1 MIGALDLT
9 TLQEIWWVIIAA
21 LGAVFLFLNFVQ
33 GGQTLLFDVAK
44 TEDEKTLIVNSLG
57 RKWELSFTTL
67 VVFGGSIFAAFPKLY
82 STSFGGA
89 YWVWTAILFTFII
102 QAVSYEYRKKAN
114 NFIGQKGYEIFLLI
128 NGTVGVLLIGAA
140 VGTFFTGSNFEL
152 NDYNFVTWTHP
163 LRGLEA
169 AFNYFNVSLGL
180 FLIFNA
186 RVLGA
191 LYLLNNL
198 DFNSAPLLEG
208 RLRKSVL
215 INFVIELVFLLI
227 ILVSL
232 LLMSGYGVTEN
243 GQVEL
248 MSYKFAAN
256 LWANPLDIILLLMG
270 LGFVIWGVYITKYK
284 AANNGIWYGGTG
296 TFLIG
301 LVVFFLVG
309 YNGSCIYPSL
319 THPQSSLTIYNASST
334 HYTLTVM
341 TYVALLMPF
350 VLAYIVYVWRA
361 MDLKKLSLSDLKEKA
376 Y

>member
-1 MIGALDLT
+1 MIGNLDIT
-9 TLQEIWWVIIAA
+9 TLQEIWWLLIAT
-21 LGAVFLFLNFVQ
+21 LGALFLFLSFVQ

-57 RKWELSFTTL
+57 RKWELTYTTL
-67 VVFGGSIFAAFPKLY
+67 VTFGGAIFAAFPKLY

-89 YWVWTAILFTFII
+89 YWVWTIILFSFII
-102 QAVSYEYRKKAN
+102 QAVSYEYRKKPN
-114 NFIGQKGYEIFLLI
+114 NFLGQKTYEVFLLI
-128 NGTVGVLLIGAA
+128 NGTLGILLIGTA
-140 VGTFFTGSNFEL
+140 VGTFFTGANFSL

-180 FLIFNA
+180 FLVFNA

-198 DFNSAPLLEG
+198 DFNSAPLLED
-208 RLRKSVL
+208 RLRKSTVM
-215 INFVIELVFLLI
+215 NFMIELVFLVVV
-227 ILVSL
+227 LVSL
-232 LLMSGYGVTEN
+232 LLMSGYGVVQG

-248 MSYKFAAN
+248 MTYKFSAN
-256 LWANPLDIILLLMG
+256 LFANPLNLLLLLGG
-270 LGFVIWGVYITKYK
+270 LSTVIWGVYITKFK
-284 AANNGIWYGGTG
+284 NANNGIWYSGAG
-296 TFLIG
+296 TFLVG
-301 LVVFFLVG
+301 LLVFFLVG
-309 YNGSCIYPSL
+309 YNGTCIYPSL

-341 TYVALLMPF
+341 TYVAFLIPF
-350 VLAYIVYVWRA
+350 VIAYIIYVWRA